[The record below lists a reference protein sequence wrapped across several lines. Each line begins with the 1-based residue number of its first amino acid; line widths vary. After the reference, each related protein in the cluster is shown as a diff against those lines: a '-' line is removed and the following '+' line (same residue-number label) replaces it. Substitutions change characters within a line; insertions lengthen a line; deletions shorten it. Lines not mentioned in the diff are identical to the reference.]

1 MLILVEVE
9 TMVDEKI
16 RFDSKSNRIYAERE
30 VDVDTL
36 KRTVIALEKRVSI
49 LNEQLESYKSI
60 LKKVERGLS
69 K

>member
-1 MLILVEVE
+1 MLIPVEVE